1 MTRKLFISSSE
12 AVPTILAS
20 ASGGPC
26 GGSTAGERPD
36 HSRCSSTSCA
46 WVYLPNGPNRRHTH
60 ALGCQGDAASRVP
73 GVQRQEEEELAHQ
86 VPRPHS
92 DTSFQPLLRC
102 SRGASVSAAIRVGL
116 IQNVA
121 VQQGHVDEV
130 EEDLLP
136 EALGWT
142 LSRHVVDLTVAEVHP
157 THVHGVRNHCFRL
170 QLGDTLVYE
179 FQH

>member
-12 AVPTILAS
+12 AVQTILAS

-36 HSRCSSTSCA
+36 RSRCSSTSCA
-46 WVYLPNGPNRRHTH
+46 CVYLPNGSNRRHTH
-60 ALGCQGDAASRVP
+60 ALVC
-73 GVQRQEEEELAHQ
+73 
-86 VPRPHS
+86 
-92 DTSFQPLLRC
+92 
-102 SRGASVSAAIRVGL
+102 
-116 IQNVA
+116 
-121 VQQGHVDEV
+121 HVDEV

-157 THVHGVRNHCFRL
+157 THVLVRNNGLRL
-170 QLGDTLVYE
+170 QLEPVSSSSHFPHASTLAGAE
-179 FQH
+179 HEN